1 MKYSRRV
8 CFIAMFFI
16 PLLILSLVSTAVKTE
31 AYNPNVKTKKMVLGY
46 YAEDYQGDKL
56 SYNSLLNNSSLI
68 NNVAFFNYLVDQ
80 KGNLTTGQP
89 VSQGLKLAES
99 KGVKSLALVHNMGKY
114 NMAQTAHQVLSVE
127 KNRKNLEN
135 NILLLVK
142 GNGFDGVN
150 IDLEGVPPGDRA
162 FYNKFLVELKQM
174 FKPYGYLLTVS
185 IPAKTA
191 DNPFNSWNG
200 AYDYRTIGVTADLV
214 ALMTYDE
221 HWKGGP
227 PGPVAS
233 LPWVQKVLDYSI
245 KNIPR
250 EKVLMGIPAY
260 GYNWSAAGN
269 TTVHWNKTAALTA
282 KYPWVRWND
291 YYSLPYLVYYDEK
304 GVKHEVWFE
313 NKYSLRIKL
322 DLANNYGI
330 AGIALWRLGF
340 EDASFWETLRAK
352 FS

>member
-1 MKYSRRV
+1 MKNRKGF
-8 CFIAMFFI
+8 CFAIVFMISFVFLFPYCFGEKA
-16 PLLILSLVSTAVKTE
+16 E
-31 AYNPNVKTKKMVLGY
+31 AYNTGNKTKKIVMGY
-46 YAEDYQGDKL
+46 YAEDYAGDKL
-56 SYNSLLNNSSLI
+56 SYNSLAKNSSLI
-68 NNVAFFNYLVDQ
+68 DNVAFFNYLVDA

-89 VSQGLKLAES
+89 VSQGLKLAENS
-99 KGVKSLALVHNMGKY
+99 NIKTLALVHNMGGY

-127 KNRKNLEN
+127 KNRKNLEG
-135 NILLLVK
+135 NILSIVK

-162 FYNKFLVELKQM
+162 YYNKFLAELKEM

-200 AYDYRTIGVTADLV
+200 AYDYRTIGKTADLV

-221 HWKGGP
+221 HWKGGA

-245 KNIPR
+245 KTIPR
-250 EKVLMGIPAY
+250 GKILMGIPAY

-269 TTVHWNKTAALTA
+269 TTVRWNKTAELTS

-291 YYSLPYLVYYDEK
+291 YYSSPYLVYYEK
-304 GVKHEVWFE
+304 GVKHEMWFE

-340 EDASFWETLRAK
+340 EDPSFWETIRAR

>member
-1 MKYSRRV
+1 MENFKRFCLVFVFFITVFFLSPV
-8 CFIAMFFI
+8 CFGELAGAN
-16 PLLILSLVSTAVKTE
+16 TD
-31 AYNPNVKTKKMVLGY
+31 VKTKKMVLGY
-46 YAEDYQGDKL
+46 YTEDYPGDML
-56 SYNSLLNNSSLI
+56 SYNSLLKNNSQLSD
-68 NNVAFFNYLVDQ
+68 VAFFNYLVDQ
-80 KGNLTTGQP
+80 NGNLTTGQP
-89 VSQGLKLAES
+89 VSQGLELADS
-99 KGVKSLALVHNMGKY
+99 CDLKKLALVHNMGKY
-114 NMAQTAHQVLSVE
+114 NMAQTAHQVLSIE
-127 KNRKNLEN
+127 KNRKNLGK
-135 NILLLVK
+135 NILSLVQE
-142 GNGFDGVN
+142 NGFDGVN

-162 FYNKFLVELKQM
+162 FYNKFLAELKQM

-191 DNPFNSWNG
+191 DNPFNTWNG
-200 AYDYRTIGVTADLV
+200 AYDYRTIGQTADLV

-221 HWKGGP
+221 HWKGGA

-245 KNIPR
+245 KTIPR
-250 EKVLMGIPAY
+250 DKVLMGIPAY

-269 TTVHWNKTAALTA
+269 STVRWYETASVTA
-282 KYPWVRWND
+282 KYPWARWND
-291 YYSLPYLVYYDEK
+291 YFSTPYLIYYKK
-304 GVKHEVWFE
+304 GVKHELWFE